1 MTVTHTS
8 DWRAYLPQKSHFL
21 HKSNKRPLICDM
33 WEKVTLIYGMTLARL
48 DDFCKENVDR
58 HWLRREATK
67 KMTFILT
74 QYLNIICFKRIISV
88 AQSSQVG
95 FVLMQQLFG
104 KFPPIESMGRNIWA
118 IKCGVIKWTINAK
131 CTFHIQTTSATE
143 AAVVVIGMKF
153 GML

>member
-58 HWLRREATK
+58 HWLRKEATK
-67 KMTFILT
+67 KMTFRLT
-74 QYLNIICFKRIISV
+74 QYLNIICFKRIVSV

-95 FVLMQQLFG
+95 FVFMQQLWEISTHWIHG
-104 KFPPIESMGRNIWA
+104 KKYLGHKMRGYRVDN
-118 IKCGVIKWTINAK
+118 KCKVHFSHSNNLRGGCCCYWY
-131 CTFHIQTTSATE
+131 E
-143 AAVVVIGMKF
+143 F
-153 GML
+153 GMF